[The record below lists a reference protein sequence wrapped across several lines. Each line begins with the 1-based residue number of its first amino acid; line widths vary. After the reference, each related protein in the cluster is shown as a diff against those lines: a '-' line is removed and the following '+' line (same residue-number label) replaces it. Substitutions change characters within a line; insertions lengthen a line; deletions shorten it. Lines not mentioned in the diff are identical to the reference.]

1 MGGRDREVSGPPMM
15 RDKLCPVCGD
25 DLASL
30 PWGKGT
36 VWQCT
41 DHGVKEWYFD
51 SEPEDDLL
59 VGRSLPAM
67 SFDHAMG
74 ELRGSVEFRRR

>member
-1 MGGRDREVSGPPMM
+1 M

-41 DHGVKEWYFD
+41 DHGVKEWYFEAD
-51 SEPEDDLL
+51 LDD
-59 VGRSLPAM
+59 RWASAASL
-67 SFDHAMG
+67 
-74 ELRGSVEFRRR
+74 LRGLGLAEGFRSGDEPQQAPEGLRPRESDFRRR